1 MDYVLKTEGITK
13 AYGGKLVVDHV
24 NMHVKKGD
32 IYGFIGKN
40 GAGKT
45 TFMRLVAGLAAPLEG
60 NMELFGSRELE
71 KQRVRIG
78 SLIEQPGIY
87 DAMTAWENM
96 EIMRRNFGITDKQA
110 TDQMLEFVGL
120 SKAGKKK
127 VKNFSLGM
135 KQRLGIAIALY
146 RNPDFLILDEP
157 INGLDPEGIIEMRDL
172 LLKLN
177 QEKQITIL
185 ISSHILG
192 ELSKI
197 ATNYGIIK
205 EGALIEEFEA
215 DELKSRC
222 RRCQKLVVDD
232 VELAVTILE
241 ERCHITNYDVP
252 EPGMIRVFESL
263 EHSWQ
268 WNQELVQ
275 GGVKLMES
283 YLTGQD
289 LEGYFMDLLGGAKYV

>member
-96 EIMRRNFGITDKQA
+96 EIMRRNFAIPAIQA
-110 TDQMLEFVGL
+110 KDNMLYLLRTYERGVG
-120 SKAGKKK
+120 K
-127 VKNFSLGM
+127 
-135 KQRLGIAIALY
+135 
-146 RNPDFLILDEP
+146 
-157 INGLDPEGIIEMRDL
+157 
-172 LLKLN
+172 
-177 QEKQITIL
+177 
-185 ISSHILG
+185 
-192 ELSKI
+192 
-197 ATNYGIIK
+197 
-205 EGALIEEFEA
+205 
-215 DELKSRC
+215 
-222 RRCQKLVVDD
+222 
-232 VELAVTILE
+232 
-241 ERCHITNYDVP
+241 
-252 EPGMIRVFESL
+252 
-263 EHSWQ
+263 
-268 WNQELVQ
+268 
-275 GGVKLMES
+275 
-283 YLTGQD
+283 
-289 LEGYFMDLLGGAKYV
+289 

>member
-32 IYGFIGKN
+32 IDGFIGN
-40 GAGKT
+40 IGAGKT

-205 EGALIEEFEA
+205 EGALIEEFES